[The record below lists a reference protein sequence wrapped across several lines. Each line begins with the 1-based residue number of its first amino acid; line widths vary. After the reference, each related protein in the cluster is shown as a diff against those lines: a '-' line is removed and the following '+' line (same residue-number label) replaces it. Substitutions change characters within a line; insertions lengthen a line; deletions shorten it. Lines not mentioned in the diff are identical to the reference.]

1 LRYENIQELCNQ
13 TCGKFCGKREE
24 TASQIRHSPKTI
36 KSVRTFLKKNIV
48 LSCVEVTSG
57 SRFGDTNWMFVAL
70 SRLDLGISAEGSP
83 QYWAAQAMIGRR
95 PPFKSVASEGCCFL
109 SVTSRFVA
117 ANDSLLREDCA
128 GLVACMAAHDTHGIN
143 EKVLRHDCGRFIGL
157 WRPLR
162 YGSHA
167 EHYRQSTVET
177 SAITTA
183 A

>member
-1 LRYENIQELCNQ
+1 M
-13 TCGKFCGKREE
+13 
-24 TASQIRHSPKTI
+24 
-36 KSVRTFLKKNIV
+36 KKNIV

-143 EKVLRHDCGRFIGL
+143 EKILRHDCGRIIGL
-157 WRPLR
+157 WRRFVMAAMPNITGNLR
-162 YGSHA
+162 SRRRLLRLQHKFRLPSERPA
-167 EHYRQSTVET
+167 DATP
-177 SAITTA
+177 A